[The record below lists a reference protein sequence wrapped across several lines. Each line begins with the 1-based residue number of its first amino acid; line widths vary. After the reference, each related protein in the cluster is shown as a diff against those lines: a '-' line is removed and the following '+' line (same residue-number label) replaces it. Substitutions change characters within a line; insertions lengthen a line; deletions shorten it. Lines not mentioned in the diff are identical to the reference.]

1 MHLKGVGAKTAALLE
16 KLGLHSVQDI
26 LFHLPLRY
34 EDRTRVYPIADTWP
48 AQQVSVQ
55 GVVQSSD
62 ITFGKRRSWVVV
74 LRDGSGSITLRFF
87 HFSAAQK
94 NAVEPGVTLRCFGEV
109 KRGMRGVE
117 MLHPE
122 YKISQR
128 GCRSRTG

>member
-34 EDRTRVYPIADTWP
+34 EDRTRVCPIADTWP

-55 GVVQSSD
+55 GVVQSSE

-74 LRDGSGSITLRFF
+74 LRDGSGPITLRFF

-94 NAVEPGVTLRCFGEV
+94 NAVEPGVVLRCFGV
-109 KRGMRGVE
+109 GR
-117 MLHPE
+117 
-122 YKISQR
+122 
-128 GCRSRTG
+128 